1 MLQEIYTHSFPNG
14 LTLLA
19 ERMPFVR
26 SASFNIMVPAGAAND
41 PPQHAGLASALTDMV
56 TRGAGNR
63 DSRALTDALD
73 RIGVDRSE
81 SAGVINLHFSGVALS
96 RNLHDA
102 LTIYADIL
110 RRPHLPEEE
119 LESAQALAI
128 QEIQGLED
136 DPQTKVMVE
145 LTKRH
150 YPEPLGRDR
159 RGTPAGI
166 ESLTIDLLKRQHEK
180 LFHPREMIV
189 SVAGDIQWDAL
200 KAHVEKLF
208 GDWQPK
214 DRPPMKIDDKR
225 LGSTHIAKDLEQT
238 QIALAYPS
246 VTIRDPDFYNARGA
260 VSVLSQDM
268 SSRLFTNIREK
279 HGLCYAIHASHE
291 SFKDRAS
298 VIAYSAAKPELA
310 QRTLDLLLHELR
322 VLKDGIEEDEL
333 DRVKVGL
340 KASLIM
346 RQESTSARASGLTH
360 DWYYLGR
367 IRLLEELQAKIDGLT
382 VNGILAYVERHPVH
396 DVTLV
401 TLGPQPLTLAE

>member
-1 MLQEIYTHSFPNG
+1 MPQEIYTHTFANG

-41 PPQHAGLASALTDMV
+41 PGEHAGLASILTDMV
-56 TRGAGNR
+56 TRGAGSRDNR
-63 DSRALTDALD
+63 ELTDALD
-73 RIGVDRSE
+73 RLGVDHSE
-81 SAGVINLHFSGVALS
+81 STGVINLHFSGVALS

-102 LTIYADIL
+102 LTIFADIL
-110 RRPHLPEEE
+110 RRPHLPEDE
-119 LESAQALAI
+119 LEAAQSLAM
-128 QEIQGLED
+128 QDIQGLED
-136 DPQTKVMVE
+136 DPQGKVMVE

-159 RGTPAGI
+159 RGTPEGI
-166 ESLTIDLLKRQHEK
+166 ASLSIDLLKQQHER
-180 LFHPREMIV
+180 LFHPKDMIV
-189 SVAGDIQWDAL
+189 SVAGDIQWEPL
-200 KAHVEKLF
+200 KAHIEKNF
-208 GDWQPK
+208 GDWQAK
-214 DRPPMKIDDKR
+214 ERPALNIDDKR
-225 LGSTHIAKDLEQT
+225 LGSGHITKDLEQT

-279 HGLCYAIHASHE
+279 HGLCYAIYASHE

-367 IRLLEELQAKIDGLT
+367 IRPLEELQSKIDGLT
-382 VNGILAYVERHPVH
+382 VKGILGYAERHPPR

-401 TLGPQPLTLAE
+401 TLGPEPLTLAN